1 MEPDPA
7 RPPSLLDGIRTF
19 VSWMA
24 FLFFLLLVVALVVA
38 VVTGQWTAAAA
49 LVLFAGIACPN
60 FAKQA
65 RRRQAQEAARQRTG
79 EDGQR
84 R

>member
-38 VVTGQWTAAAA
+38 VVTGVELA
-49 LVLFAGIACPN
+49 
-60 FAKQA
+60 
-65 RRRQAQEAARQRTG
+65 
-79 EDGQR
+79 
-84 R
+84 